1 MQFSV
6 EWIPGGPNKNF
17 EERKTLCDLRID
29 VDGKIVS
36 AHLDSHAK
44 DSHDTLTVPLVH
56 LAEGIA
62 KDWWAIFGS
71 RDVAHSLL
79 PWRMG
84 HALPN
89 LRFECQGSGFIF
101 STTPL
106 QYENPPLV
114 FWESAEEFVATQ
126 KVEHEFKKILGS
138 VVERLG
144 NAGLCDSE
152 VQIAWRR
159 IQETLGD
166 PEETKFC
173 KAAGALGVDPY
184 AISEEDAIF
193 IEEAGNLFSGET
205 LIEFLADVRD
215 REAKAAPGDRRSLLD
230 WIRAWRP
237 KYDSA
242 LPKLG
247 DVADEVRNTLN
258 GISNRPPWVIGHHA
272 ARAFREAIGLEEMA
286 PQSIRLM
293 ANRLG
298 TKNFRRASGPQA
310 LYAVVAREEHQ
321 VHVHLRSRGPKAWQ
335 RNAET
340 FSFARAIG
348 DAVCFSDAG
357 LSTINGLHRAT
368 RQAVGRAFAAEVLAP
383 RDTVLQMR
391 QEDREVEEIAA
402 LLEVNPKTV
411 EHQIE
416 NTLEQNQSLGWALS
430 SAM

>member
-6 EWIPGGPNKNF
+6 EWISDGPNRNL

-29 VDGKIVS
+29 VNGKVVS
-36 AHLDSHAK
+36 ANVDSRTK
-44 DSHDTLTVPLVH
+44 DSHDALTMPAVH

-62 KDWWAIFGS
+62 VNWWTIFGS

-84 HALPN
+84 HALPDI
-89 LRFECQGSGFIF
+89 RFECQGSGFIF
-101 STTPL
+101 YTKPL

-114 FWESAEEFVATQ
+114 FWQSAEEFVATQ
-126 KVEHEFKKILGS
+126 SAEHEFKKILCS
-138 VVERLG
+138 VVERLDD
-144 NAGLCDSE
+144 AGVFDSE

-159 IQETLGD
+159 VLDTLQD
-166 PEETKFC
+166 SEETKFC
-173 KAAGALGVDPY
+173 RAAGALGVDPY
-184 AISEEDAIF
+184 AISEEDAMF
-193 IEEAGNLFSGET
+193 VEEAGKLFSGET
-205 LIEFLADVRD
+205 LIEFLADVRV
-215 REAKAAPGDRRSLLD
+215 REAKSNSIDRLSLLE
-230 WIRAWRP
+230 WMREWRP

-242 LPKLG
+242 LPRLG
-247 DVADEVRNTLN
+247 EVAVEVRQTLDDV
-258 GISNRPPWVIGHHA
+258 SNRPPWVIGYLA
-272 ARAFREAIGLEEMA
+272 ARAFRDAVGLQNRAPLSISRMA
-286 PQSIRLM
+286 QK
-293 ANRLG
+293 LG
-298 TKNFRRASGPQA
+298 TTNFRRASGPEA
-310 LYAVVAREEHQ
+310 LYAVVAREERQ
-321 VHVHLRSRGPKAWQ
+321 VHIHLRSLGAKTWQ

-383 RDTVLQMR
+383 KDTVLEMR

-402 LLEVNPKTV
+402 LLEVNSKTV

-416 NTLEQNQSLGWALS
+416 NTPEQNKSVGWALG
-430 SAM
+430 AAN